1 MVRPPRLI
9 RYVLARAAPSDLRRD
24 LLDDLDELFSR
35 RVASIGAAR
44 SRLWYARQAA
54 GALPHLISIRRG
66 RRAASRTRQ
75 EPRMGAFD
83 KVIQDVRTAVRLMR
97 RFPASTLAAVTT
109 LAVCLGANT
118 AIFSLVQAVLLRP
131 LPYHEADRLVVIWK
145 TPGPGETTVI
155 SLRELLG
162 YRDGTPGLQQ
172 VAGYIEQNATFA
184 DGDAPDRVRIGTV
197 SVNLFDTLRVQPAR
211 GVGFQAGDAAPGAQ
225 PTVILGHSLWTR
237 QFAARQDIV
246 GQMIRVS
253 GTLRLVRGVMPEGFQ
268 LPMDYRAARAT
279 EAWLPM
285 QVDLANL
292 GGWGS
297 RSIIGLGRLK
307 DGVDAR
313 QVTSEFAGIGQSWIR
328 QGFVADQGDGRMLR
342 EAIRLDDLVTGGSRR
357 ALLIV
362 FAAVATVLL
371 IACATVANLFLA
383 KAESRRQ
390 EIAVRNA
397 LGAGRA
403 RIARQLLTESLMLA
417 GLSGVLG
424 AALAQVGMRVLQTIP
439 ATTIP
444 RAQEAGLNSGVLLF
458 GLALT
463 LGTGLLFGL
472 VPMLRLSRPDAGRVL
487 HAGGR
492 GAVDRARGH
501 VRRAL
506 VVSQLAFAVIL
517 VVGAGLL
524 GRSLVGMY
532 QIDLG
537 FTPDRVLT
545 ANTFLPVAE
554 YATTDD
560 VVQTYREIDARLA
573 AVPGVSAAGSVRVLP
588 LARAIGDWSIVI
600 EGRVSTREE
609 NPNTDFQVATPGY
622 FEAMGITPVRGRL
635 FTTADDA
642 KAPLVVVIND
652 TMAARYWPG
661 EDPIG
666 KRFHLN
672 TDDRPWLT
680 IVGVIPTVRH
690 NAVVESARAESYL
703 PHAQVAIEL
712 GGAQRS
718 MTLAIRT
725 DGDPTALI
733 PNIRQ
738 AMREV
743 GPRLPLGE
751 IQTMEDVT
759 ATALAQPRFT
769 TMLLGLLAVLALA
782 LASLGVYSTV
792 SVLVTERTREIGI
805 RVALGAERGS
815 ILRLVAWEGV
825 VLATVGLGVG
835 IAGALLLTRLL
846 EGLLYGVDPLDPLT
860 FAAVPAVLAVLTL
873 LACLQPARRAVS
885 VDPAITL
892 RQP

>member
-1 MVRPPRLI
+1 MGT
-9 RYVLARAAPSDLRRD
+9 
-24 LLDDLDELFSR
+24 LD
-35 RVASIGAAR
+35 RV
-44 SRLWYARQAA
+44 
-54 GALPHLISIRRG
+54 
-66 RRAASRTRQ
+66 
-75 EPRMGAFD
+75 M
-83 KVIQDVRTAVRLMR
+83 QDVRMAVRLMR
-97 RFPASTLAAVTT
+97 HSPASTLAAVTT
-109 LAVCLGANT
+109 LAVCLGATT

-131 LPYHEADRLVVIWK
+131 LPYPEAGRLVVIWK
-145 TPGPGETTVI
+145 TPGPGENTVI
-155 SLRELLG
+155 SLHELLG
-162 YRDGTPGLQQ
+162 YRNGTSGLQQ

-184 DGDAPDRVRIGTV
+184 DGDAPDRVRVGTV

-211 GVGFQAGDAAPGAQ
+211 GVGFQASDGEPGA
-225 PTVILGHSLWTR
+225 PLTVMLGHSLWVR
-237 QFAARQDIV
+237 QFGAKQDIV

-253 GTLRLVRGVMPEGFQ
+253 GALRLVRGVMPKGFQ
-268 LPMDYRAARAT
+268 LPMDYRAARPT
-279 EAWLPM
+279 EAWLPLP
-285 QVDLANL
+285 VDPANP

-297 RSIIGLGRLK
+297 RSIIGFGRLK

-313 QVTSEFAGIGQSWIR
+313 QVTSEFAGIAQSWIR
-328 QGFVADQGDGRMLR
+328 QGFVADQGDGRMFR
-342 EAIRLDDLVTGGSRR
+342 DAMPLDDLVTGSSRR

-371 IACATVANLFLA
+371 IACATVANLLLA
-383 KAESRRQ
+383 KAEGRRQ
-390 EIAVRNA
+390 EIGVRNA

-417 GLSGVLG
+417 GFSGVLG
-424 AALAQVGMRVLQTIP
+424 VALAQAGLRVLQTIP
-439 ATTIP
+439 AATIP
-444 RAQEAGLNSGVLLF
+444 RAQETGLNSGVLIF

-472 VPMLRLSRPDAGRVL
+472 VPMLRLSRADAGSVL

-492 GAVDRARGH
+492 GAVDRARGR

-506 VVSQLAFAVIL
+506 VVSQLAFTVIL
-517 VVGAGLL
+517 VVAAGLL

-532 QIDLG
+532 GIDLG

-560 VVQTYREIDARLA
+560 VVRTYREIDARLS

-600 EGRVSTREE
+600 EGRVSTRAE

-622 FEAMGITPVRGRL
+622 FAAMGITPSRGRL
-635 FTTADDA
+635 FTAADDE
-642 KAPLVVVIND
+642 KAPLVVVVSD

-680 IVGVIPTVRH
+680 IVGVIPTIRH
-690 NAVVESARAESYL
+690 NAVIESPRAESYL

-712 GGAQRS
+712 GGAQRT

-725 DGDPTALI
+725 DGDPTTLI

-743 GPRLPLGE
+743 GPLLPLGE
-751 IQTMEDVT
+751 IQTMEHVT

-769 TMLLGLLAVLALA
+769 AMLLGLLAILALA

-792 SVLVTERTREIGI
+792 SLLVTERTREIGI
-805 RVALGAERGS
+805 RVALGAERRS
-815 ILRLVAWEGV
+815 ILRLVAAEGM
-825 VLATVGLGVG
+825 VLAAVGLGVG
-835 IAGALLLTRLL
+835 MGGALLLTRLL
-846 EGLLYGVDPLDPLT
+846 EGLLYGVKPLDPLT
-860 FAAVPAVLAVLTL
+860 FSAVPVVLGVLTL

-892 RQP
+892 RQT